1 MIQTVCQRLSSQI
14 SITLRAPL
22 YQALLRRSEQ
32 EGRSLSNLIAFLLEK
47 GISDS
52 PGRANNLPPPSLSL
66 FLPSAGGAEG
76 SLEALAAG
84 YGMGRFV
91 TGGKS
96 CVFWTAPITRAW

>member
-1 MIQTVCQRLSSQI
+1 VIQTICQRLSSRI
-14 SITLRAPL
+14 SITLRDPL
-22 YQALLRRSEQ
+22 YQALLRRSER

-47 GISDS
+47 AIADS
-52 PGRANNLPPPSLSL
+52 VGVTNNLPPPLSLS
-66 FLPSAGGAEG
+66 LPSAGGAEG

-96 CVFWTAPITRAW
+96 CVF